1 MGFLKKGGTLVVND
15 QKIAPM
21 PVIMGNA
28 QYPEDIAEKLR
39 ELGVNLKIFDALHLA
54 EEAGSAKAANVVLMG
69 AVANAMD
76 FPEEMWQKALEECV
90 PPKFLELNRKAFA
103 LGRAQK

>member
-1 MGFLKKGGTLVVND
+1 MKSVLLIGLGRFGRH
-15 QKIAPM
+15 M
-21 PVIMGNA
+21 
-28 QYPEDIAEKLR
+28 AEKLR

>member
-1 MGFLKKGGTLVVND
+1 
-15 QKIAPM
+15 
-21 PVIMGNA
+21 
-28 QYPEDIAEKLR
+28 
-39 ELGVNLKIFDALHLA
+39 
-54 EEAGSAKAANVVLMG
+54 MG